1 MVDLLWQSTDKR
13 SLETVMFR
21 HIEMA
26 VCCAKPPYALRS
38 MLYARRTK
46 PRLTRAAPNHCLRIC
61 VLTTLRK
68 SSAAG
73 LSQPTI
79 AQSDADRLK
88 NSANCFHGRTYY
100 PIAGYKVQA
109 E

>member
-38 MLYARRTK
+38 PDQATIDQGGAQPLPK
-46 PRLTRAAPNHCLRIC
+46 DLRIDN
-61 VLTTLRK
+61 
-68 SSAAG
+68 
-73 LSQPTI
+73 
-79 AQSDADRLK
+79 AQ
-88 NSANCFHGRTYY
+88 
-100 PIAGYKVQA
+100 
-109 E
+109 EE